1 MSRNRNNYWVSPTG
15 KGGWKVQR
23 ENAQKAAGIL
33 ETQKKAEELA
43 RRILQ
48 NQGGG
53 ELITQNREGKIRS
66 KDTIAKPDPFPPRD
80 TEH

>member
-1 MSRNRNNYWVSPTG
+1 MARNRNNYWVSPAG
-15 KGGWKVQR
+15 KGIWKVQR
-23 ENAQKAAGIL
+23 EDAERATGL
-33 ETQKKAEELA
+33 FGTQKEAEELA

-66 KDTIAKPDPFPPRD
+66 KDTIAKHDPFPPRD